1 MAALE
6 GTGMGHEEL
15 VDGDT
20 LEPDMVVFVEVLD
33 GDIVDGAV
41 VHVAAEG
48 PALVPA
54 R

>member
-1 MAALE
+1 
-6 GTGMGHEEL
+6 MGHEEL
-15 VDGDT
+15 ADGDT

-41 VHVAAEG
+41 VHVSDEG
-48 PALVPA
+48 PDPVSA